1 LLYPHEPKACGIP
14 LGCLRA
20 RDLRNVF
27 VAGRC
32 ISATHRAQASIRV
45 MGTALATGQA
55 AGMAAALT
63 VGDTPTLAQR
73 VRQVLSQNEG

>member
-1 LLYPHEPKACGIP
+1 LQ
-14 LGCLRA
+14 
-20 RDLRNVF
+20 NVF
-27 VAGRC
+27 IAGRC

-63 VGDTPTLAQR
+63 VGDTPTIAQQ
-73 VRQVLSQNEG
+73 VGHVLSQSEA